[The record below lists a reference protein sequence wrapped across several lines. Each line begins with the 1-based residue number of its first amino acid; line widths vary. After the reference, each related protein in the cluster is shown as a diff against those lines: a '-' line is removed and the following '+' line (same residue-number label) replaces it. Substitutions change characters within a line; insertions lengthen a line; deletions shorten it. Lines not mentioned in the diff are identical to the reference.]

1 MPHLSPTLSNIIQYS
16 LSQAVNYHETLT
28 TQQMKRKLIA
38 LCLLF
43 LAAMTGRAQHEPG
56 TFTLYPKLGVEW
68 SKFNNDEIAIAT
80 GAEANLVDASYRTGF
95 VGGAE
100 LHYQFSQFGGA
111 AAGLFF
117 DQMGSKNEAEADGGN
132 LNLKQ
137 RLNYLTMPLLATFN
151 LGYTNFQL
159 KGGVNLSYLLNAKVK
174 YEDSTIPI
182 GATDSDPKADYYAHY
197 EGTNT
202 GVFHRFNVALALG
215 ASYEWRNIILDARY
229 NFGLSNVYK
238 NDNKPST
245 RSFWLTLGYG
255 FKL

>member
-1 MPHLSPTLSNIIQYS
+1 
-16 LSQAVNYHETLT
+16 
-28 TQQMKRKLIA
+28 MKRKLIA

-43 LAAMTGRAQHEPG
+43 LAAMTGYAQHEPG

-68 SKFNNDEIAIAT
+68 SKFNNDEIAVAT
-80 GAEANLVDASYRTGF
+80 GSDANFVDASYRTGF

-111 AAGLFF
+111 AVGLFF
-117 DQMGSKNEAEADGGN
+117 DQMGSKNEAEANGGN

-159 KGGVNLSYLLNAKVK
+159 KGGVNLSYLLNAKAK
-174 YEDSTIPI
+174 YKDSTIPA
-182 GATDSDPKADYYAHY
+182 GATDNDPKADYNSHY
-197 EGTNT
+197 DDTNT
-202 GVFHRFNVALALG
+202 GLFHRFNVALALG

-238 NDNKPST
+238 HDNKPST

>member
-1 MPHLSPTLSNIIQYS
+1 MKKRKILFLSL
-16 LSQAVNYHETLT
+16 LCLT
-28 TQQMKRKLIA
+28 TTMSH
-38 LCLLF
+38 
-43 LAAMTGRAQHEPG
+43 AQHEPG

-68 SKFNNDEIAIAT
+68 SKFNNDEIAVAT
-80 GAEANLVDASYRTGF
+80 GSDANFVDASYRTGF

-111 AAGLFF
+111 AVGLFF
-117 DQMGSKNEAEADGGN
+117 DQMGSKNEAEANGGN

-159 KGGVNLSYLLNAKVK
+159 KGGVNLSYLLNAKAK
-174 YEDSTIPI
+174 YKDSTIPA
-182 GATDSDPKADYYAHY
+182 GATDNDPKADYNSHY
-197 EGTNT
+197 DDTNT
-202 GVFHRFNVALALG
+202 GLFHRFNVALALG

-238 NDNKPST
+238 RDNKPST

-255 FKL
+255 FTL

>member
-1 MPHLSPTLSNIIQYS
+1 MKKRKFLFLSL
-16 LSQAVNYHETLT
+16 LCLT
-28 TQQMKRKLIA
+28 TTMSH
-38 LCLLF
+38 
-43 LAAMTGRAQHEPG
+43 AQHEPG

-80 GAEANLVDASYRTGF
+80 GAEANWVDASYRTGF

-100 LHYQFSQFGGA
+100 LQYQISQFGGA
-111 AAGLFF
+111 SVGLFF
-117 DQMGSKNEAEADGGN
+117 DQMGSKNEEEYNDGKVVV
-132 LNLKQ
+132 KQ

-159 KGGVNLSYLLNAKVK
+159 KGGVNLSYLLNAKEK
-174 YEDSTIPI
+174 YED
-182 GATDSDPKADYYAHY
+182 
-197 EGTNT
+197 TNT
-202 GVFHRFNVALALG
+202 NIFHRFNMGFALG

-238 NDNKPST
+238 RDNKPST

-255 FKL
+255 FTL

>member
-1 MPHLSPTLSNIIQYS
+1 MKKRKFLLLSL
-16 LSQAVNYHETLT
+16 LCLT
-28 TQQMKRKLIA
+28 TTMSH
-38 LCLLF
+38 
-43 LAAMTGRAQHEPG
+43 AQHEPG

-80 GAEANLVDASYRTGF
+80 GAEANWVDASYRTGF

-100 LHYQFSQFGGA
+100 LQYQISQFGGA
-111 AAGLFF
+111 SVGLFF
-117 DQMGSKNEAEADGGN
+117 DQMGSKNEEEYNDGKVVV
-132 LNLKQ
+132 KQ

-174 YEDSTIPI
+174 YEDSTIPA
-182 GATDSDPKADYYAHY
+182 GMTDSNPEADYYVHY
-197 EGTNT
+197 EDTNT
-202 GVFHRFNVALALG
+202 GVFHRFNMGFALG

-238 NDNKPST
+238 RDNKPST

-255 FKL
+255 FTL